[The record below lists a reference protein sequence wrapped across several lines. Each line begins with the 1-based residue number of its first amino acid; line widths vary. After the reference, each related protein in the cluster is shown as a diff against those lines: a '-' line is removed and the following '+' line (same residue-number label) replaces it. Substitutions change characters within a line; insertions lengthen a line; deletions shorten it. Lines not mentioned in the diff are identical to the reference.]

1 MQVNQLKK
9 RSVSFVVLYLV
20 TVTEEANAMLL
31 FYHFLIFYF
40 GCSWGS
46 FLMATYQRRLTGS
59 SITFPA
65 SHCDYC
71 LTPLPYFCLFP
82 IFSYCFSK
90 GRCLFCGN
98 QIPLKMLSLEVI
110 SGISFW
116 LTIQLTTGEPF
127 TLLTLLIL
135 SFLSVED
142 YATRQIHSQILLFPA
157 LFETY
162 QSFSGVKFA
171 ALVVLTVLLLNNFE
185 NQRFFQKMGQGDL
198 EVMVFLALLFGT
210 SVTSGIICL
219 ACLIALVRIM
229 VSKQRMVAF
238 VPCLFAA
245 NWLVLTY
252 INHSA
257 PQLIMLR

>member
-1 MQVNQLKK
+1 
-9 RSVSFVVLYLV
+9 
-20 TVTEEANAMLL
+20 ML
-31 FYHFLIFYF
+31 
-40 GCSWGS
+40 G
-46 FLMATYQRRLTGS
+46 
-59 SITFPA
+59 
-65 SHCDYC
+65 
-71 LTPLPYFCLFP
+71 
-82 IFSYCFSK
+82 
-90 GRCLFCGN
+90 
-98 QIPLKMLSLEVI
+98 LEVI
-110 SGISFW
+110 SGIGFW

-171 ALVVLTVLLLNNFE
+171 TLVVLTVLLLNNFE

-210 SVTSGIICL
+210 SITSGIICL

-229 VSKQRMVAF
+229 VTKQRMVAF

>member
-20 TVTEEANAMLL
+20 TVTEEENSMLL

-46 FLMATYQRRLTGS
+46 FLMATYQRRLTGD

-98 QIPLKMLSLEVI
+98 QIPLKML
-110 SGISFW
+110 
-116 LTIQLTTGEPF
+116 
-127 TLLTLLIL
+127 
-135 SFLSVED
+135 
-142 YATRQIHSQILLFPA
+142 
-157 LFETY
+157 
-162 QSFSGVKFA
+162 
-171 ALVVLTVLLLNNFE
+171 
-185 NQRFFQKMGQGDL
+185 GQGDL

>member
-1 MQVNQLKK
+1 
-9 RSVSFVVLYLV
+9 
-20 TVTEEANAMLL
+20 MLL
-31 FYHFLIFYF
+31 LYHLLIFYF
-40 GCSWGS
+40 GSAWGS
-46 FLMATYQRRLTGS
+46 FLMATYQRRVSGE

-71 LTPLPYFCLFP
+71 WTPLPYFCLFP
-82 IFSYCFSK
+82 IFSYCVSR

-98 QIPLKMLSLEVI
+98 QIPLKMLGLEVI

-116 LTIQLTTGEPF
+116 LTVQLTTGEPF

-162 QSFSGVKFA
+162 QFFSGVKFA

-210 SVTSGIICL
+210 SITSGIICL

-229 VSKQRMVAF
+229 VTKQRMVAF

>member
-1 MQVNQLKK
+1 M
-9 RSVSFVVLYLV
+9 
-20 TVTEEANAMLL
+20 
-31 FYHFLIFYF
+31 
-40 GCSWGS
+40 
-46 FLMATYQRRLTGS
+46 
-59 SITFPA
+59 
-65 SHCDYC
+65 
-71 LTPLPYFCLFP
+71 
-82 IFSYCFSK
+82 
-90 GRCLFCGN
+90 
-98 QIPLKMLSLEVI
+98 
-110 SGISFW
+110 
-116 LTIQLTTGEPF
+116 
-127 TLLTLLIL
+127 
-135 SFLSVED
+135 
-142 YATRQIHSQILLFPA
+142 
-157 LFETY
+157 
-162 QSFSGVKFA
+162 KFA

-238 VPCLFAA
+238 VPCLFTA

>member
-1 MQVNQLKK
+1 
-9 RSVSFVVLYLV
+9 
-20 TVTEEANAMLL
+20 
-31 FYHFLIFYF
+31 
-40 GCSWGS
+40 
-46 FLMATYQRRLTGS
+46 MATYQRRASGE

-65 SHCDYC
+65 SHGDYC
-71 LTPLPYFCLFP
+71 WTPLPYFCLFP
-82 IFSYCFSK
+82 IFSYCVSR

-98 QIPLKMLSLEVI
+98 QIPLKMLGLEVI

-116 LTIQLTTGEPF
+116 LTVQLTTGEPF

-142 YATRQIHSQILLFPA
+142 YVTRQIHSQILLFPA

-162 QSFSGVKFA
+162 QFFSGVKFA

-210 SVTSGIICL
+210 PITSGIICL

-229 VSKQRMVAF
+229 ITKQRMVAF

-257 PQLIMLR
+257 LQLIMLR